1 MRNLEKIISAVQF
14 IEEELVDKFKY
25 SFYSECEEEV
35 IKFEAQAENR
45 HLLILLCREEK
56 KVTIECISTYETE
69 TKRFRRSENFL
80 PEDFIEVP
88 SWFIEEMYHLLPEK
102 E

>member
-1 MRNLEKIISAVQF
+1 MRDLEKIVYAVQS
-14 IEEELVDKFKY
+14 IEEELVDKFKW
-25 SFYSECEEEV
+25 SFYSSEGEEV
-35 IKFEAQAENR
+35 IKFEAHAENR
-45 HLLILLCREEK
+45 HILILLCRKEK

-69 TKRFRRSENFL
+69 TKTFHRRESFL
-80 PEDFIEVP
+80 AEDFIEVP